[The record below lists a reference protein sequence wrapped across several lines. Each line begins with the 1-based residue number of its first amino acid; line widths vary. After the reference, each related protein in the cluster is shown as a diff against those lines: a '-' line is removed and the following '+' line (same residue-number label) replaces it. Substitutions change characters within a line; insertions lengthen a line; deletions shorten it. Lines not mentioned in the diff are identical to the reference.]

1 MMRNPH
7 VRRQIFTTFALGLSI
22 AVSVTQSGEAQTT
35 SATPTHTLTTL
46 RGQNLAQS
54 KMAQSINNF
63 CRPLQAKTTP
73 GVSPP
78 GQVDLVN
85 ICVGLQNNAA
95 NLIDDDVPGPTFGLP
110 TGAQVN
116 AALQQLNGGT
126 ELLQPTNQASLL
138 QTTQTSRQTSVVEA
152 RLSRQREGTV
162 LASSELP
169 STSVG
174 QLAALNPQDLSGRLQ
189 LAQNQPAPEF
199 VYTTGP
205 LGVYATGLGQFGTRD
220 QTPTQTAYS
229 FNNAGFVAG
238 TDYRFS
244 PQLIAGLAFGYTQ
257 SNVNFDTS
265 TLSASGQFLNQNL
278 FEGNLYATYAFTDA
292 LYMNAIAF
300 VGGGSSNSQRHIVI
314 PSTNPGGPNNN
325 PQPVDQIAT
334 GSFGSQ
340 VQGVSVSGGYTLPFG
355 ALVLTPTLRFLYQHT
370 GVDGFN
376 ENAFSVNL
384 RYDSSRVD
392 TVLSALGG
400 DAQYTL
406 NTQFGLLYPTARFYW
421 SHQFSPSNTTLTP
434 SFINDASLNSAFVM
448 PGTPTSRN
456 YYDLGVGI
464 ALQLSRNSSVFI
476 NYDSI
481 IGISQTT
488 YNSFTAGVRFTF

>member
-1 MMRNPH
+1 MTRNPH
-7 VRRQIFTTFALGLSI
+7 ERRQIFTTFALGLSI

-35 SATPTHTLTTL
+35 SATPTHTLTNL
-46 RGQNLAQS
+46 RGQNLAQN
-54 KMAQSINNF
+54 KMGASINNF
-63 CRPLQAKTTP
+63 CGPLNAITSP

-78 GQVDLVN
+78 GQVDLAH

-95 NLIDDDVPGPTFGLP
+95 NLVNDDVPGPTFGLT

-116 AALQQLNGGT
+116 AALQQLNGGA
-126 ELLQPTNQASLL
+126 ELLQPTNQASVL

-169 STSVG
+169 SISVG
-174 QLAALNPQDLSGRLQ
+174 QLAALNPQDLSDRLQ

-199 VYTTGP
+199 VYTTDP

-220 QTPTQTAYS
+220 LTPSQNAYS

-238 TDYRFS
+238 ADYRVN
-244 PQLIAGLAFGYTQ
+244 PRLIAGLAFGYTQ

-265 TLSASGQFLNQNL
+265 TLSASGQFLHHNL
-278 FEGNLYATYAFTDA
+278 LEGNLYATYAFTDE

-300 VGGGSSNSQRHIVI
+300 VGGGNTNSQRHIVI
-314 PSTNPGGPNNN
+314 PSNDPSEA
-325 PQPVDQIAT
+325 PVDQIAT

-340 VQGVSVSGGYTLPFG
+340 VQGVSVSGGYALPFG
-355 ALVLTPTLRFLYQHT
+355 ALVVTPNGRFLYQHT

-392 TVLSALGG
+392 TVLTSLGA

-421 SHQFSPSNTTLTP
+421 AHQYSPSKTTVTP
-434 SFINDASLNSAFVM
+434 SFINDASLNSAFIM

-456 YYDLGVGI
+456 YFDLGVGI
-464 ALQLSRNSSVFI
+464 ALQLSRNSSAFI

-481 IGISQTT
+481 LGISNTT

>member
-1 MMRNPH
+1 MTRNPH
-7 VRRQIFTTFALGLSI
+7 VRQQIFTTFALGLSI

-63 CRPLQAKTTP
+63 CGPLNAITSP

-78 GQVDLVN
+78 GQVDLAH

-95 NLIDDDVPGPTFGLP
+95 NLVNDPPGPTFGLT

-169 STSVG
+169 SISVG

-199 VYTTGP
+199 AYTTGP
-205 LGVYATGLGQFGTRD
+205 LGVYATGLGQFGSRD
-220 QTPTQTAYS
+220 LTPSQNGYS

-238 TDYRFS
+238 ADYRFS
-244 PQLIAGLAFGYTQ
+244 PRLVAGLAFGYTQ

-265 TLSASGQFLNQNL
+265 TLSASGQFLNHNL
-278 FEGNLYATYAFTDA
+278 LEGNLYATYAFTDA

-314 PSTNPGGPNNN
+314 PSNDPSEA
-325 PQPVDQIAT
+325 PVDQIAT

-340 VQGVSVSGGYTLPFG
+340 VQGVSVSGGYALPFG
-355 ALVLTPTLRFLYQHT
+355 ALVVTPTARFLYQHT

-376 ENAFSVNL
+376 ENAFSVDL
-384 RYDSSRVD
+384 RYDSSRVN
-392 TVLSALGG
+392 TILSSLGA
-400 DAQYTL
+400 DVQYTL
-406 NTQFGLLYPTARFYW
+406 NTQFGLLYPTAQFYW
-421 SHQFSPSNTTLTP
+421 AHQYSPSKTTITP
-434 SFINDASLNSAFVM
+434 SFINDASLKSPFIM
-448 PGTPTSRN
+448 PGTPTSTN
-456 YYDLGVGI
+456 YFDLGVGI
-464 ALQLSRNSSVFI
+464 ALQLSRNSSAFI
-476 NYDSI
+476 NYDAI
-481 IGISQTT
+481 LGISNTT
-488 YNSFTAGVRFTF
+488 YTASPPGFASPSSA